1 MHLLSGTHQD
11 NMDDQGKRGRRN
23 IGEKNGNS
31 ILTQKQADTIKVD
44 GRVDRVVANDYGVS
58 RSLV

>member
-1 MHLLSGTHQD
+1 
-11 NMDDQGKRGRRN
+11 MDDQGKRGRRN